1 MSGFEPLTV
10 RLQGGLA
17 GPHLSTAGHLSR
29 ALDGLA
35 TPGVQAHRLVSVV
48 VVSAALAA
56 RRLPGLR
63 QRLGWVSSMK
73 LDNSRV

>member
-1 MSGFEPLTV
+1 VSGFEPLTV

-56 RRLPGLR
+56 RRVA
-63 QRLGWVSSMK
+63 WTVSAAGMGVF
-73 LDNSRV
+73 NEA